1 MPHLNALVER
11 ADTAFERA
19 DDERGDGVTGKLAA
33 AGVLAAF
40 EKQPEKRMFNPCG
53 AESGS
58 NDRSR

>member
-1 MPHLNALVER
+1 MPHVNGLVER

-40 EKQPEKRMFNPCG
+40 EKQPEKRVFNPCG
-53 AESGS
+53 A
-58 NDRSR
+58 

>member
-1 MPHLNALVER
+1 VAAAASPNI
-11 ADTAFERA
+11 TAARWP

-53 AESGS
+53 AEF
-58 NDRSR
+58 RVE